1 MTQHIPLRD
10 VGLILFVL
18 IAWGTAF
25 PTSKIMFEELS
36 PLLALFLRTLSAF
49 ILFAFFVRSFPS
61 KQMLRYLLPFIVT
74 QYALHQSLN
83 WIALQYV
90 DVSNMTIIQQSG
102 TLFSVL
108 IGVFILKEK
117 LSIQTMIGM
126 LISVMGLFV
135 IFGAPALHGNAVY
148 IGMIIA
154 ASFFGALS
162 TLFLKKM
169 GKIDIPSLF
178 FYPYLGALPIYA
190 VLTLSL
196 EHNHIQQMMEADWV
210 KVGLI
215 LLYHLTILNVAFIVW
230 QRVLTRNDM
239 TKVTPYLVLYPV
251 FGVIFGII
259 LLNEPLTLN
268 LMVGGLLTIL
278 GGVFLTWRFS
288 KRNGKIQITDPDDS
302 AEIYVD
308 KTP

>member
-1 MTQHIPLRD
+1 MTQHIPLKD

-18 IAWGTAF
+18 IAWGTGF

-36 PLLALFLRTLSAF
+36 PLLALFLRTAF
-49 ILFAFFVRSFPS
+49 AFVLFAFFVRSLPS
-61 KQMLRYLLPFIVT
+61 KQMLRYLLPFIAT

-126 LISVMGLFV
+126 LISVIGLLV
-135 IFGAPALHGNAVY
+135 IFGAPALHGNALY
-148 IGMIIA
+148 ISMIIT

-169 GKIDIPSLF
+169 GTVDIPSLF

-196 EHNHIQQMMEADWV
+196 EHNHIQQLIDADWV

-215 LLYHLTILNVAFIVW
+215 LFYHLTILNLAFIVW
-230 QRVLTRNDM
+230 QRVLARNEM

-268 LMVGGLLTIL
+268 LIVGGLLTIL
-278 GGVFLTWRFS
+278 GGIFLTWRFS
-288 KRNGKIQITDPDDS
+288 KKDHKIEITDPDDT